1 MENQPEI
8 LFLPMDWG
16 DEYQPWPQTS
26 PDDFIRD
33 DGSIIYLH
41 PKDQD
46 GEWIKENDAF
56 FSLVDTVCVGDRVLF
71 ARFRY
76 YDSIS
81 VIKHDD
87 GSVTHDLP
95 PDGVTYFYM
104 TGFFEGN
111 GDTTIAALFANPD
124 IEPGT
129 HEVEMIEELPSQI
142 LRLDMV
148 DGKPAFVLVEA
159 VH

>member
-26 PDDFIRD
+26 PDDFIRII
-33 DGSIIYLH
+33 DGEIYMH
-41 PKDQD
+41 PKNHD
-46 GEWIKENDAF
+46 GEWISTNDDF
-56 FSLVDTVCVGDRVLF
+56 FNLVDKISIGERVLF
-71 ARFRY
+71 SRLRY
-76 YDSIS
+76 YDLIS

-87 GSVTHDLP
+87 GSVTHEPP
-95 PDGVTYFYM
+95 PDGITYFYM
-104 TGFFEGN
+104 TGYFDGC
-111 GDTTIAALFANPD
+111 GDTTIAALFADPD

-148 DGKPAFVLVEA
+148 DGKPEFVLVEA